1 MGAALE
7 KMLYDDS
14 TAGKTFELYGP
25 KQYSLAEIAAL
36 VDKEIYKKRRHIN
49 VPKAILKPAAKVLN
63 DVLWWHTI
71 SADEVEREFID
82 QVIDPEASTFKD
94 LGIEPGDI
102 ANFTYH
108 YLVSDAYSEACYVAG
123 QTSNFLYSKDSE
135 ALITTTSPLP
145 PRRKRR
151 RTRSTSMFWM
161 SYKHIAFVHLR
172 GIVRYIILLEPRKTD
187 ALDVPMWHS
196 LFAKD
201 SIYIIQNTKNK
212 TVYHTNYYDPG

>member
-36 VDKEIYKKRRHIN
+36 VDKEIFKKRRHIN
-49 VPKAILKPAAKVLN
+49 VPKAILKPVAKVLN
-63 DVLWWHTI
+63 DALWWHTI

-82 QVIDPEASTFKD
+82 QVIDPEASTFSD

-108 YLVSDAYSEACYVAG
+108 YLVSDASDIWQATGYL
-123 QTSNFLYSKDSE
+123 TSGAARIPKLQ
-135 ALITTTSPLP
+135 LLRSPP
-145 PRRKRR
+145 GHREGEEGRQEVHPR
-151 RTRSTSMFWM
+151 
-161 SYKHIAFVHLR
+161 L
-172 GIVRYIILLEPRKTD
+172 G
-187 ALDVPMWHS
+187 
-196 LFAKD
+196 
-201 SIYIIQNTKNK
+201 
-212 TVYHTNYYDPG
+212 